1 MQIPFGYTRKDVL
14 LIGLGIT
21 ALGVGLK
28 YGLEV
33 PHFLFFSYNFLHINV
48 QKRFLVLVCDVNT
61 SVAQVLFLKKKKLI
75 YHLGIYNEDF
85 TFFDVHRLWV
95 FDSIFVSDTIWVYK
109 PSKNNHAQ
117 SKIALVSI
125 WFRMVSTQI
134 RTWVYKD
141 SLTLRY
147 PPNIN
152 I

>member
-61 SVAQVLFLKKKKLI
+61 SVAQVLF
-75 YHLGIYNEDF
+75 F
-85 TFFDVHRLWV
+85 
-95 FDSIFVSDTIWVYK
+95 
-109 PSKNNHAQ
+109 
-117 SKIALVSI
+117 
-125 WFRMVSTQI
+125 
-134 RTWVYKD
+134 
-141 SLTLRY
+141 
-147 PPNIN
+147 
-152 I
+152 